1 MNRRHE
7 YRAAALIVLCVAL
20 PIYLVRLNTAAGLVV
35 DDGWYVMLA
44 KALADGLDYEL
55 INAPVAGILPGY
67 PPGFP
72 ALLSIVFRVLPEFP
86 ENVWLLKSVSIAA
99 MLAVGV
105 LAYAYV
111 RRRQIEHELGVC
123 IAVAVTITPALVFL
137 ATSTLMT
144 ESVFTMLQLATVLLI
159 HRSADAGEE
168 RRTSMLT
175 ITAALT
181 ASAAVLIRS
190 AGIGLALAGGLWLL
204 KERMWKR
211 AAMFGAAV
219 AICLLPWLV
228 YARLNAPTPAQQL
241 LHGGSIVYSYGEQFW
256 MRWAGYPAAGVAT
269 VRDLPARV
277 GTNLED
283 IFARGIGGLFI
294 PTLLRGPSESGEEMV
309 ALGGAMGLTRGS
321 MGVAGATMAV
331 SLVLSA
337 IVVVGFVQVS
347 RARVTVG
354 EVLVIVSLAITLIW
368 PFWTFRFVIPLA
380 PYLFFY
386 LAMGIRA
393 VAPVNV
399 APLVFL
405 CFIGLNL
412 SDHARYVLAARDVEA
427 NRVSWL
433 MQSRGTDEVLDW
445 AKRNLRDG
453 VVATTNPG
461 LVYLRTGHRT
471 VAFDKPM
478 DDWTVWR
485 RRGVRYV
492 ISLVAVDPPTSNG
505 PFTLLYRSAT
515 GYWVIEI

>member
-1 MNRRHE
+1 
-7 YRAAALIVLCVAL
+7 
-20 PIYLVRLNTAAGLVV
+20 
-35 DDGWYVMLA
+35 
-44 KALADGLDYEL
+44 
-55 INAPVAGILPGY
+55 
-67 PPGFP
+67 
-72 ALLSIVFRVLPEFP
+72 
-86 ENVWLLKSVSIAA
+86 
-99 MLAVGV
+99 
-105 LAYAYV
+105 
-111 RRRQIEHELGVC
+111 
-123 IAVAVTITPALVFL
+123 
-137 ATSTLMT
+137 
-144 ESVFTMLQLATVLLI
+144 
-159 HRSADAGEE
+159 
-168 RRTSMLT
+168 
-175 ITAALT
+175 
-181 ASAAVLIRS
+181 
-190 AGIGLALAGGLWLL
+190 
-204 KERMWKR
+204 
-211 AAMFGAAV
+211 
-219 AICLLPWLV
+219 
-228 YARLNAPTPAQQL
+228 
-241 LHGGSIVYSYGEQFW
+241 
-256 MRWAGYPAAGVAT
+256 
-269 VRDLPARV
+269 
-277 GTNLED
+277 
-283 IFARGIGGLFI
+283 
-294 PTLLRGPSESGEEMV
+294 MV